1 MSSINHNSNNK
12 GAVKLNYSLIVKG
25 TGFTNQN
32 RLQVDVL
39 KEALFLVDDQGVI
52 ADIIESSDLS
62 YQTVLAKYEQSDNF
76 VALKNNE
83 YLLPGMVDLHI
94 HAPQWAQSGTALDIP
109 LTDWLNTYTFPLE
122 SKYSDLAFADEV
134 YSDLV
139 SQLLGTGTTTGLYF
153 ATVHEE
159 ASYRLAE
166 ICATKGQRGLVGKVV
181 MDDPEQNP
189 DYYRDVSAEQALVE
203 TERFIKRVQTLN
215 ETTKQGVYPVVTPRF
230 IPSCSDEALAGLGKL
245 AAKYDVHIQSHCSES
260 DWEHGYVKE
269 RFGKNDAF
277 ALNDFGLLA
286 DKAVMAHCNHLT
298 KEDAQLFAE
307 TGTAIA
313 HCPISNA
320 YFANGV
326 IPLKEYADQYQ
337 VEIGLGTDISGG
349 FSKSIFDNI
358 KQAVISSRLLEDGV
372 DTRIE
377 SDKRGVAASRLTLNE
392 AFYHATAGGG
402 QALSLPIGKLAK
414 GYAWDALVIKTD
426 VPEARLPIFDQ
437 EEALMDI
444 FQKIIYMSQAAN
456 IRNVWVQGQLV
467 HTKGATNGND
477 N

>member
-1 MSSINHNSNNK
+1 MSTTSHNSNNK
-12 GAVKLNYSLIVKG
+12 GAVKLSYSLIVKG
-25 TGFTNQN
+25 TGFTSYN
-32 RLQVDVL
+32 REKVAILE
-39 KEALFLVDDQGVI
+39 EALFFIDDRGVI
-52 ADIIESSDLS
+52 AEVIESRDSS
-62 YQTVLAKYEQSDNF
+62 YQELVAKYEQSANYQT
-76 VALKNNE
+76 LSETE
-83 YLLPGMVDLHI
+83 YLLPGMVDLHV

-109 LTDWLNTYTFPLE
+109 LADWLNTYTFPLE
-122 SKYSDLAFADEV
+122 AKYSDLEFANRV

-139 SQLLGTGTTTGLYF
+139 SQLLSAGTTTALYF
-153 ATVHEE
+153 ATVHQE

-181 MDDPEQNP
+181 MDDPQQNP
-189 DYYRDVSAEQALVE
+189 EYYRDASTAVALAE
-203 TERFIKRVQTLN
+203 TEIFIQRVQDLHKRTR
-215 ETTKQGVYPVVTPRF
+215 QGVYPVVTPRF
-230 IPSCSDEALAGLGKL
+230 IPSCTDDALAGLGEL

-277 ALNDFGLLA
+277 ALDDFGLLA

-298 KEDAQLFAE
+298 KEDAQLFAD

-326 IPLKEYADQYQ
+326 IPLQEYATDYQ

-358 KQAVISSRLLEDGV
+358 KQAVISSRILEDGV
-372 DTRIE
+372 DTRLASHE
-377 SDKRGVAASRLTLNE
+377 RGVPKSRITLNE

-414 GYAWDALVIKTD
+414 GYAWDALVLKTD

-437 EEALMDI
+437 KEELTDI
-444 FQKIIYMSQAAN
+444 FQKLIYMSQGAN
-456 IRNVWVQGQLV
+456 IRKVWVQGQLV
-467 HTKGATNGND
+467 HTKGETNGNH